1 MSKYVS
7 FQGIEAVNV
16 QFYEVIDADS
26 ADDAFPPRPFKVP
39 ARVQVEGDWAID
51 ATDAACQ
58 WAEEVWPHH
67 DYPDSLAAIVTD
79 PDGVK
84 WRVEISV
91 EAVPS
96 FTGTARKVSP

>member
-7 FQGIEAVNV
+7 FQGIEEVKIPM
-16 QFYEVIDADS
+16 YEVIDADS
-26 ADDAFPPRPFKVP
+26 VDDAFPPRPFKVP
-39 ARVQVEGDWAID
+39 ARSRASDPWAID
-51 ATDAACQ
+51 VEDAACQ
-58 WAEEVWPHH
+58 WAEEVWPYH

-84 WRVEISV
+84 WRVDITV

-96 FTGTARKVSP
+96 FTGRAKRVDP

>member
-1 MSKYVS
+1 MNKYVS

-16 QFYEVIDADS
+16 PFYEVIDADS

-79 PDGVK
+79 PDGVR